1 MIDGIAGAGLRVVDN
16 GTQATAKG
24 GSEAAMDLEQL
35 KAEHPAVYKA
45 AVESGVQQERDRV
58 TAHIQLGETG
68 DMKVALEAVKDGSD
82 ITQTTYS
89 AHMAA
94 AMNRRDVKARD
105 DDNNDVE
112 GATNGAETKKKD
124 TEDEFQG
131 QVLARLK
138 RLVGTGA
145 IENG

>member
-1 MIDGIAGAGLRVVDN
+1 
-16 GTQATAKG
+16 
-24 GSEAAMDLEQL
+24 MDLEQL

-45 AVESGVQQERDRV
+45 AVEIGVQQERDRV
-58 TAHIQLGETG
+58 QAHINLGETG
-68 DMKVALEAVKDGSD
+68 DMKVALEAVKDGSE

-94 AMNRRDVKARD
+94 AINRREVEARN
-105 DDNNDVE
+105 DDNGDVE
-112 GATNGAETKKKD
+112 GATNGAQTKKED

-131 QVLARLK
+131 QVLERLK
-138 RLVGTGA
+138 KLVGMGA